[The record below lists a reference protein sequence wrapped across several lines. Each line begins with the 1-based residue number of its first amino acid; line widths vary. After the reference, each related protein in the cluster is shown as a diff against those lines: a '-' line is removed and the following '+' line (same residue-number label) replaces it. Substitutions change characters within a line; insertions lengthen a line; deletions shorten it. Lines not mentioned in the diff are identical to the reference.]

1 MSVIHTTT
9 MRIEADVLAAQ
20 QGDQQAF
27 TRLVEASCS
36 LVTSIALAIVRDVD
50 MSRDIAQDVFLSA
63 WRDMRKLRA
72 PASFL
77 PWIRQMTRNRAH
89 HILRGQRRGRRRLA
103 ESDTDNLVASV
114 VDTRPDAHQRL
125 VSFETRRLVAEALAA
140 LPDDAREVVA
150 LYYREGRSTAQV
162 ADLLDLSEAAVR
174 QRLARARARLR
185 DALLERL
192 GEELASS
199 APGAAFVA
207 GIAALLTVGAPTA
220 SAAASLGASSAKA
233 GLLAKLVPLVLGAG
247 AGAAGGIAG
256 VVVGLRQYRR
266 QARDDDER
274 RGLARVQLAAIA
286 VVVVAAFGMPL
297 GWELTHSRWAPVSVF
312 VAFILALVVIYER
325 WLPRVVR
332 RRFEAEMREGPCQGN
347 TPPQAGADVA
357 HHRMEHRAALWHGRA
372 HCRTLLDLKDR

>member
-63 WRDMRKLRA
+63 WRDIRKLRA

-103 ESDTDNLVASV
+103 ESETDNPVASV

-332 RRFEAEMREGPCQGN
+332 RRFEAEMREDPVRATHRRRRERMLRIIGWSIGLLFG
-347 TPPQAGADVA
+347 TAGLIA
-357 HHRMEHRAALWHGRA
+357 G
-372 HCRTLLDLKDR
+372 LLSI

>member
-332 RRFEAEMREGPCQGN
+332 RRFEAEMREDPVRATHRRRRERMLRIIGWSIGLLFG
-347 TPPQAGADVA
+347 TAGLIA
-357 HHRMEHRAALWHGRA
+357 G
-372 HCRTLLDLKDR
+372 LLSI

>member
-1 MSVIHTTT
+1 
-9 MRIEADVLAAQ
+9 
-20 QGDQQAF
+20 
-27 TRLVEASCS
+27 
-36 LVTSIALAIVRDVD
+36 
-50 MSRDIAQDVFLSA
+50 
-63 WRDMRKLRA
+63 MRKLRA

-256 VVVGLRQYRR
+256 GVVGLRQYRR

-312 VAFILALVVIYER
+312 VAFILALVVIYQR

-332 RRFEAEMREGPCQGN
+332 RRFEAEMREDPVRATHLRRRERMLRIIGWSIGLLFG
-347 TPPQAGADVA
+347 TAGLIA
-357 HHRMEHRAALWHGRA
+357 G
-372 HCRTLLDLKDR
+372 LLSI